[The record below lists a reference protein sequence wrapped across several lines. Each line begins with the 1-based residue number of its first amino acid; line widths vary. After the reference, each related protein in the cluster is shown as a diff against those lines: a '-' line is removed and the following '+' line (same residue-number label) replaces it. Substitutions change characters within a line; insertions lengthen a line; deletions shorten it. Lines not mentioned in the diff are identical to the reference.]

1 MDGSYLNKANLA
13 LAPLELGNYTI
24 TIYHEVKCNTR
35 RKKTQAETELCQA
48 KILIFPNLRS
58 YNFQSFPNLKNL
70 PCPSIFIWNA
80 FLREHDKKICVK
92 FGNMAQKG
100 GGGSRSF
107 PNSKLGTFCEGG
119 GGLAKCS
126 QSQMKNVFYY
136 DPKKT

>member
-1 MDGSYLNKANLA
+1 MCLYSREKTFPCGWQCVGGQWVDGSYLNKANLA
-13 LAPLELGNYTI
+13 LAPLEFGNYTI

-58 YNFQSFPNLKNL
+58 YNFQSFPNSKNL

-92 FGNMAQKG
+92 FGSNRGVFVMFHKE
-100 GGGSRSF
+100 SI
-107 PNSKLGTFCEGG
+107 PN
-119 GGLAKCS
+119 
-126 QSQMKNVFYY
+126 KNTRTRQIF
-136 DPKKT
+136 